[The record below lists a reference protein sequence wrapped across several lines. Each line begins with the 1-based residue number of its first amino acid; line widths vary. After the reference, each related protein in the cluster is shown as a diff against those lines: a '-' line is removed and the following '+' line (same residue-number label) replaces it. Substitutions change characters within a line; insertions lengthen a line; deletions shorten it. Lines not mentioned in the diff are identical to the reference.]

1 MTAEAPISRLDLERF
16 VLGRLDDAA
25 TAEIEG
31 RSNADPELQARIDR
45 LRSDITA
52 AAEDLP
58 VFQIPTSDAPALG
71 VVSTPTP
78 EPSATPSASP
88 RRRSLPMP
96 AIIGGAFAAA
106 AGILLAV
113 QPSSP
118 SGEVFRGDFDL
129 AVERVRAG
137 SGTSVGLVVEARA
150 GDKLQYTVTPD
161 ADGWWMVAN
170 IQDDGEVALWTP
182 PRRAT
187 AGTPDQAA
195 VQLDGYTGAERA
207 YFILSDAPMEL
218 DVVREAYAQAYRKPL
233 ADLDTLPDL
242 PARQRSI
249 LIVRSPAE

>member
-71 VVSTPTP
+71 VVSTPAP

-113 QPSSP
+113 QPTYP

-170 IQDDGEVALWTP
+170 IRRRRSRPVDPTP
-182 PRRAT
+182 PGHGWNPRPGCRAARRLHGRRA
-187 AGTPDQAA
+187 G
-195 VQLDGYTGAERA
+195 LLH
-207 YFILSDAPMEL
+207 LSDSPMEL